1 MLDKAW
7 VNVIFK
13 IVFNLFNFAE
23 LFMGDDDEEESGE
36 GILLLTLQLP
46 LVTKIEFFLTI
57 SIQYQAD

>member
-36 GILLLTLQLP
+36 GILLLILQLP
-46 LVTKIEFFLTI
+46 
-57 SIQYQAD
+57 